1 MAVSDTQVATLRA
14 YLQEDGESGYKAER
28 VLLDRQAADSI
39 AYGALLAAAFSE
51 AVKRRFATRTT
62 SWRVVKYVADV
73 RSRSTRTAN
82 AVNPRKAER
91 LILEALGEGTT
102 ADIDGK
108 TSAWLKL
115 ALLAALMEEASLNSE
130 QLDEFLAKVTEM
142 ADQLLG

>member
-1 MAVSDTQVATLRA
+1 MTVSDTQVATLRA
-14 YLQEDGESGYKAER
+14 FLAGGESGHNAQR
-28 VLLDRQAADSI
+28 ALLDRQAADSL

-51 AVKRRFATRTT
+51 AVNRRFATQTT

-108 TSAWLKL
+108 TSSWLKL
-115 ALLAALMEEASLNSE
+115 ALLTALMEEASLDSA
-130 QLDEFLAKVTEM
+130 QLDEFIARVTKM
-142 ADQLLG
+142 ADHLLG